1 MFELAGLAAAP
12 VEAAAGAAAGAAGAP
27 VASGAAGIGQL
38 IQGIISGLAGL
49 FSVGANIFNNERTNR
64 ANAANVAA
72 VNTANVDLWREQS
85 LYNSPVE
92 QMKRLKMAG
101 INPSLIYGQ
110 GGIENLAGAAPQMQ
124 SPRNQALYLDPLAAA
139 QIAKLNAE
147 TKSIEHQTKRE
158 DEKQPFNI
166 DNLRSQIEQRRADV
180 HKMSVEEQDIYSR
193 ITYRVAQTEISQRTA
208 DAQIERW
215 NAQNGV
221 DEQLKLKTAE
231 EYRQLVALYSLR
243 EQGVRLTN
251 AQIAAQLK
259 ISEKELD
266 VMDKRIYLMTAQ
278 ESESGAR
285 GNWYAEQSETERQ
298 NRPFANQLLQ
308 DQDTLVKN
316 QAEYWDDYV
325 DNPYRYKLSPDGFIM
340 PGSPSGRRGS
350 RGSNRAQPVKK
361 LR

>member
-1 MFELAGLAAAP
+1 MAEPAVDNLQNDDPTGTQNSMQNSLAGFNAVVNPL
-12 VEAAAGAAAGAAGAP
+12 
-27 VASGAAGIGQL
+27 L
-38 IQGIISGLAGL
+38 GLA
-49 FSVGANIFNNERTNR
+49 SIGANLYNTYQTNKT
-64 ANAANVAA
+64 NFANVAA
-72 VNTANVDLWREQS
+72 MNKANVDLWREQS

-124 SPRNQALYLDPLAAA
+124 ASRNQAYMIDPLTAA
-139 QIAKLNAE
+139 QVANLDAQTE
-147 TKSIEHQTKRE
+147 SIKHDTDRK
-158 DEKQPFNI
+158 DEMQPFNI

-193 ITYRVAQTEISQRTA
+193 ITYRLAQTEISQRTA

-243 EQGVRLTN
+243 EQGVRLSN

-259 ISEKELD
+259 ISVKELEI
-266 VMDKRIYLMTAQ
+266 MDKRIDLMTAQ

-308 DQDTLVKN
+308 DQDALVKN

-325 DNPYRYKLSPDGFIM
+325 KNPYRYKLSPDGFIM

-350 RGSNRAQPVKK
+350 SRGSSRAQPVKK